1 MPRPGPP
8 WCSGGPVGVGRVRV
22 VRPGAT
28 TPTRKRTRT
37 GLGTTGVRPP
47 VVCALP
53 VCRSPSPDLTG
64 RRSVGHGDDHAARCA
79 VDRRTVAGEPA
90 GGPGCAVPRPFPPSP
105 PGVRPS
111 TRTAASVASDR
122 APERSRTPG
131 VLVGRRRPADVL
143 WRIPAR
149 PAFRRTHRS
158 ASSPPHASTPCP
170 ITRRGRS
177 RCDEERDPD
186 SNPVSRVPGM
196 EHSSS
201 DSPVP
206 STNPASGARDR
217 RVVATRL
224 TAGTVLV

>member
-53 VCRSPSPDLTG
+53 VVRRHLTARGAGASDTVTTTPLGVRLTGARSPENRRVG
-64 RRSVGHGDDHAARCA
+64 RGVPCRARSHPP
-79 VDRRTVAGEPA
+79 RRGYGLQPA
-90 GGPGCAVPRPFPPSP
+90 PRL
-105 PGVRPS
+105 R
-111 TRTAASVASDR
+111 VASDR

-158 ASSPPHASTPCP
+158 ASSPPRASTPCP

-224 TAGTVLV
+224 TAETVLR